1 MTATTE
7 LNTDCAQESHGMY
20 ARLRA
25 GAPVHPVLYEEG
37 VRAWLVTPDAD
48 ALALRNGP
56 RPIKDPSRPPARF
69 APVRARPFQAS
80 VFKSLLML
88 DPPEHTRLQG
98 LVVKVFPARTVQRMQ
113 PRVAAIAN
121 GLLDAIDRTDTTAPV
136 DHIAN
141 YVGPLPIRVTSD
153 ALGVPADYA
162 DRFGS
167 AMGPLI
173 SMATNAAKSASGR
186 ETIAVL
192 DEVVEYKRRVP
203 TDDLLTSLISA
214 SSDGDRPSHEVIA
227 TCFLLMSV
235 GYETTVHL
243 IANGALALLNNPL
256 QLKTIRS
263 NPTLIDSA
271 VEEVLRF
278 VGPANITTARY
289 STAEITV
296 GNVVIPPNEVVF
308 IALQSAIRNGAR
320 FHNVDH
326 FDVTGATCKRLAFG
340 HGIHHCLGAPLARME
355 GVNGFHRVES
365 SARARSSI
373 TRPRPR
379 SCAMAPGTSRKWPL
393 MPTPARVDRS
403 YVPHTARR
411 SSNEYS

>member
-7 LNTDCAQESHGMY
+7 LNTDCAQETHGMY

-88 DPPEHTRLQG
+88 DPPEHTRLRDSSSRCSPHEPSSGCNPVSRQSQ
-98 LVVKVFPARTVQRMQ
+98 TD
-113 PRVAAIAN
+113 
-121 GLLDAIDRTDTTAPV
+121 LLDAIDRTDTTAPV

-214 SSDGDRPSHEVIA
+214 SSDGDRPLS
-227 TCFLLMSV
+227 
-235 GYETTVHL
+235 
-243 IANGALALLNNPL
+243 
-256 QLKTIRS
+256 Q
-263 NPTLIDSA
+263 
-271 VEEVLRF
+271 
-278 VGPANITTARY
+278 
-289 STAEITV
+289 
-296 GNVVIPPNEVVF
+296 
-308 IALQSAIRNGAR
+308 
-320 FHNVDH
+320 
-326 FDVTGATCKRLAFG
+326 
-340 HGIHHCLGAPLARME
+340 
-355 GVNGFHRVES
+355 
-365 SARARSSI
+365 
-373 TRPRPR
+373 
-379 SCAMAPGTSRKWPL
+379 
-393 MPTPARVDRS
+393 
-403 YVPHTARR
+403 
-411 SSNEYS
+411 